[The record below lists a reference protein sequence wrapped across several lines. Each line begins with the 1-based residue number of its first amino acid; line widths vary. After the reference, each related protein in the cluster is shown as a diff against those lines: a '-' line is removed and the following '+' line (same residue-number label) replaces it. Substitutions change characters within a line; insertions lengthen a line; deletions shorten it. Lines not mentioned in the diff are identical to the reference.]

1 MSSTLDPPF
10 QVITNLVVNM
20 TQVDPSKIRR
30 SSRLIDFGLD
40 SVRAMELIA
49 ELEDHYDLSIPDE
62 DVMEIETVDDIAR
75 YIDRRR
81 SQS

>member
-1 MSSTLDPPF
+1 MSSPLEPPLHI
-10 QVITNLVVNM
+10 ITNLVVQM
-20 TQVDPSKIRR
+20 TQIDSSKVRR
-30 SSRLIDFGLD
+30 TSRLIDFGLD

-62 DVMEIETVDDIAR
+62 DVMDIETIDDIAR

-81 SQS
+81 AGS

>member
-1 MSSTLDPPF
+1 
-10 QVITNLVVNM
+10 M